1 MKTHSIEILQFQ
13 AGQIQ
18 TVIDDISGEEPLE
31 LRLRYGVSGQR
42 KSKALSVTMRTPG
55 DDFSLAVGFLVSE
68 GIISARGDIHDIRCL
83 PPFVFENQT
92 SNVVEIELSPT
103 TEFDLSRLQRN
114 FYTTSSCGV
123 CGKSSL
129 AAVQTAVTQTN
140 PGLLADGVG
149 IGLGSEMVGCGG
161 GAGASGVAA
170 DYSIEDPKTLTK
182 PILPGL
188 ICELPNQ
195 LKARQSIF
203 HKTGG
208 LHGAGLVERD
218 GRWISVFEDV
228 GRHNAVDKLIGDQLL
243 NGLFP
248 LTDQILVLSGRAS
261 FELIQKAV
269 MARIFTVVAVGAPSS
284 LAVELA
290 VEFGITLIGFAA
302 TDRFNVYSHPQRLSL
317 A

>member
-1 MKTHSIEILQFQ
+1 MKTHSIEILQFR
-13 AGQIQ
+13 AGHIQ

-31 LRLRYGVSGQR
+31 LRLQYGVSKQR

-55 DDFSLAVGFLVSE
+55 DDFSLATGFLVSE
-68 GIISARGDIHDIRCL
+68 GIVSARGDIHDIRFL
-83 PPFVFENQT
+83 PPFIFENQT

-103 TEFDLSRLQRN
+103 TQFDLSRLQRN
-114 FYTTSSCGV
+114 FYITSSCGV

-129 AAVQTAVTQTN
+129 AAVQTAVPQNSTA
-140 PGLLADGVG
+140 PF
-149 IGLGSEMVGCGG
+149 
-161 GAGASGVAA
+161 
-170 DYSIEDPKTLTK
+170 K

-195 LKARQSIF
+195 LKARQTIF

-208 LHGAGLVERD
+208 LHGAGLVEGD

-228 GRHNAVDKLIGDQLL
+228 GRHNAVDKLIGHQLL
-243 NGLFP
+243 NGSYP

-261 FELIQKAV
+261 FELIQKAA
-269 MARIFTVVAVGAPSS
+269 MAQISIVIAVGAPSS

-290 VEFGITLIGFAA
+290 VKLRITLIGFAA
-302 TDRFNVYSHPQRLSL
+302 KDRFNVYSHPQRLSL
-317 A
+317 P